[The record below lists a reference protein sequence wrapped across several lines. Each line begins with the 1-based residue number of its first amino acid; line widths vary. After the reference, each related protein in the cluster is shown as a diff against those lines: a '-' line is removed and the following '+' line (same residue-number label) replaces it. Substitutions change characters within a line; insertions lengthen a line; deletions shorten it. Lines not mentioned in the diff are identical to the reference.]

1 MGKFKL
7 GKMVTTKGVYEV
19 MASSVEFRKFVANC
33 LARHLRG
40 DWGDVVGIDRQE
52 NELALKDG
60 FRLMSVYK
68 FMDAK
73 GEKKAWKVWV
83 ITEADRSVTTVL
95 FPSEY

>member
-7 GKMVTTKGVYEV
+7 GKMVTTRGVYEV
-19 MASSVEFRKFVANC
+19 MATSLEFRKFVANS

-40 DWGDVVGIDRQE
+40 DWGDVGVHDRKE
-52 NELALKDG
+52 NELALRDG

-68 FMDAK
+68 FMDEK
-73 GEKKAWKVWV
+73 GEKVAWKIWV
-83 ITEADRSVTTVL
+83 ITESNRSVTTVL